1 MHVIGISGNSGAG
14 KSTVSTIMKNNLNA
28 LIIDADSLVKK
39 NQKPGNEYYSQ
50 MVELFGEEILKS
62 DGTIN
67 RGAVSNKIYT
77 DDSAREKLNILTFAC
92 VKRETQNLLE
102 QNADRDFVVLDFPL
116 LFEGHFDE
124 MCDAIVVVVADNETK
139 INRIMQRDKITRRQA
154 ASRLASQKSEE
165 FLKSKADYIVDNSSK
180 VNYGKLV
187 NEVVGILR
195 DIKGKEKK
203 IEISK
208 TLKEINEEVK

>member
-39 NQKPGNEYYSQ
+39 NQKPGNEYYNQ
-50 MVELFGEEILKS
+50 MLELFGEEILKS

>member
-165 FLKSKADYIVDNSSK
+165 FLKSKADYVVDNSSK